1 MEKTLDNKVD
11 YKGFKDTIMNQLDV
25 DINQVKG
32 KIVAWAEV
40 EEVATFTRNWESNQN
55 SNASTQLDTNFYKET
70 WKTLLKFNKIIE
82 ESLPPSY
89 ENLGTIMLETLTLRK
104 QLQEMPRKIKDSI
117 RQNVTQTMETQ
128 TKVLRDELVRT
139 KDVLEPT
146 PHTLNVYVEQV
157 NTLKYID

>member
-32 KIVAWAEV
+32 KIVAWADV

>member
-32 KIVAWAEV
+32 KIVAWADV
-40 EEVATFTRNWESNQN
+40 EEVATFTRNWESNQG

-70 WKTLLKFNKIIE
+70 WKTLRKFNKIIE

-89 ENLGTIMLETLTLRK
+89 EKLGTIMLETLTLRK
-104 QLQEMPRKIKDSI
+104 
-117 RQNVTQTMETQ
+117 
-128 TKVLRDELVRT
+128 
-139 KDVLEPT
+139 
-146 PHTLNVYVEQV
+146 
-157 NTLKYID
+157 